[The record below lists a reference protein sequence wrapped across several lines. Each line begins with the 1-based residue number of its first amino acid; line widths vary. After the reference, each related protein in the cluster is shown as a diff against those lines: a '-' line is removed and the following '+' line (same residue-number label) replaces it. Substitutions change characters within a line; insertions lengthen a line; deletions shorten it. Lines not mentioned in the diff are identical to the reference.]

1 MSNVVVVQCYN
12 RSLRIKVHLIILLE
26 SFEKRVLHQNCQ
38 QLIPVYENRGLIT
51 VHLLISEIYVD

>member
-1 MSNVVVVQCYN
+1 M
-12 RSLRIKVHLIILLE
+12 HLIILLE

-51 VHLLISEIYVD
+51 VYLFLPEIFVD